1 MRRLILAIA
10 ATGLSAIG
18 LSSASAID
26 VKIGG
31 EAGVDIT
38 IGVGVGAGVGGD
50 EGGAGAGVGVG
61 VEAGAGAAA
70 GAGEG
75 NAPPTEIMIRTE
87 GGAEA
92 TLVANA
98 LVGQS
103 VFTNDGAEIG
113 TVAGVTAA
121 ADGSA
126 QLLVALTAGWMEGV
140 ENVAISL
147 SAMIQAGG
155 QLVVDT
161 DEADLR
167 ASIQAGLAAGAAG

>member
-1 MRRLILAIA
+1 MRKLFLAIA
-10 ATGLSAIG
+10 AGGLSALGI
-18 LSSASAID
+18 SSASAID
-26 VKIGG
+26 VTIGG

-38 IGVGVGAGVGGD
+38 IGIGGD
-50 EGGAGAGVGVG
+50 EGDVGVG
-61 VEAGAGAAA
+61 VEVGAGAGAVV
-70 GAGEG
+70 GAGDGDG

-92 TLVANA
+92 TVVADA

-103 VFTNDGAEIG
+103 VFTNDAVEVGIV
-113 TVAGVTAA
+113 TGVTATA
-121 ADGSA
+121 EGDV
-126 QLLVALTAGWMEGV
+126 QLLVALTEGWMEGV

-147 SAMIQAGG
+147 SAMMQAGG

-167 ASIQAGLAAGAAG
+167 ASIEAGLAAGAAG

>member
-1 MRRLILAIA
+1 MRRLFLAIA
-10 ATGLSAIG
+10 VTGLSALGI
-18 LSSASAID
+18 STASAID
-26 VKIGG
+26 VTIGG
-31 EAGVDIT
+31 GAGVDIT
-38 IGVGVGAGVGGD
+38 IGVGGD
-50 EGGAGAGVGVG
+50 ESGAAVG
-61 VEAGAGAAA
+61 VEVGAGAAA
-70 GAGEG
+70 AVGAGEG

-92 TLVANA
+92 TLAA
-98 LVGQS
+98 DTLVGLS

-113 TVAGVTAA
+113 TVTGVTAA
-121 ADGSA
+121 ADGGA
-126 QLLVALTAGWMEGV
+126 QLLVALTAGWMDGV

-147 SAMIQAGG
+147 SAMVQAGG

>member
-1 MRRLILAIA
+1 MRKLFLAIA
-10 ATGLSAIG
+10 AGGLSALGI
-18 LSSASAID
+18 SSASAID
-26 VKIGG
+26 VTIGG

-38 IGVGVGAGVGGD
+38 IGIGGD
-50 EGGAGAGVGVG
+50 EGDVGVG
-61 VEAGAGAAA
+61 VEVGAGAGAVV
-70 GAGEG
+70 GAGDGDG

-92 TLVANA
+92 TVVADA

-103 VFTNDGAEIG
+103 VFTNDAVEVG
-113 TVAGVTAA
+113 TVTGMTATA
-121 ADGSA
+121 EGDV
-126 QLLVALTAGWMEGV
+126 QLLVALTEGWMEGV

-147 SAMIQAGG
+147 SAMMQAGG

-167 ASIQAGLAAGAAG
+167 ASIEAGLAAGAAG

>member
-1 MRRLILAIA
+1 MRKLFLAIA
-10 ATGLSAIG
+10 AGGLSALGI
-18 LSSASAID
+18 SSASAID
-26 VKIGG
+26 VTIGG

-38 IGVGVGAGVGGD
+38 IGIGGD
-50 EGGAGAGVGVG
+50 EGDVGVG
-61 VEAGAGAAA
+61 VEVGAGAGAVV
-70 GAGEG
+70 GAGDGDG

-92 TLVANA
+92 TVVADA

-103 VFTNDGAEIG
+103 VFTNDTVEVG
-113 TVAGVTAA
+113 TVTGVTATA
-121 ADGSA
+121 EGDV
-126 QLLVALTAGWMEGV
+126 QLLVALTEGWMEGV

-147 SAMIQAGG
+147 SAMMQAGG

-167 ASIQAGLAAGAAG
+167 ASIEAGLAAGAAG

>member
-1 MRRLILAIA
+1 MRKLFLAIA
-10 ATGLSAIG
+10 AGGLSALGI
-18 LSSASAID
+18 SSASAID
-26 VKIGG
+26 VTIGG

-38 IGVGVGAGVGGD
+38 IGIGGD
-50 EGGAGAGVGVG
+50 EGDVGVG
-61 VEAGAGAAA
+61 VEVGAGAGAVV
-70 GAGEG
+70 GAGDGDG

-92 TLVANA
+92 TVVADA

-103 VFTNDGAEIG
+103 VFTNDAVEVG
-113 TVAGVTAA
+113 TVTGVTATA
-121 ADGSA
+121 EGDV
-126 QLLVALTAGWMEGV
+126 QLLVALTEGWMEGV

-147 SAMIQAGG
+147 SAMMQAGG

-167 ASIQAGLAAGAAG
+167 ASIEAGLAAGAAG